1 MGMRAGER
9 RGAKYRKK
17 KAFWRCFILI
27 LPDEAICM
35 ILLTYFLE
43 KRKILFG
50 DSTKFPSRSFFE
62 RHAKMHVEPAP
73 LERQE
78 VQRQVKIP
86 DEWKSPPP
94 NPVDRH
100 FNHLVYVDGGRLIC
114 RAYSVC
120 HSQRVIIGATSF
132 VPFSNTGCQ
141 VQPVFLSVCNL
152 CLTYPSKVIRF
163 TELLPYITEFTEWG
177 RRFFSGV
184 E

>member
-1 MGMRAGER
+1 
-9 RGAKYRKK
+9 
-17 KAFWRCFILI
+17 
-27 LPDEAICM
+27 M

-94 NPVDRH
+94 TLSTDTLTTW
-100 FNHLVYVDGGRLIC
+100 FMWMGGALFVGLILFAIV
-114 RAYSVC
+114 R
-120 HSQRVIIGATSF
+120 G
-132 VPFSNTGCQ
+132 
-141 VQPVFLSVCNL
+141 
-152 CLTYPSKVIRF
+152 
-163 TELLPYITEFTEWG
+163 
-177 RRFFSGV
+177 
-184 E
+184 